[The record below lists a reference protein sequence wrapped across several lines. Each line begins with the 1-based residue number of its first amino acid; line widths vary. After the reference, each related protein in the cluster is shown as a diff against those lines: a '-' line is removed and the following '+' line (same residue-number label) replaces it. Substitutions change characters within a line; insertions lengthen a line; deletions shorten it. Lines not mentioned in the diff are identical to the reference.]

1 MNATTIQIE
10 MPTRESTQPHAHG
23 ASDSIALRAFAILE
37 HVAQASAP
45 KSLDDITQSM
55 ALPKATAFRILQMLQ
70 SAGLLLREQNSKRY
84 TVGPRLLSFAVELWR
99 NEALRSPWRRSL
111 EQVVEETGESC
122 NLTLLENNEVLY
134 LDRVESEHPLRLHLE
149 AGTRVPLHCTASGK
163 LFLSQM
169 PLEKARELLGP
180 EPYKRYTS
188 TTITSF
194 AKLQP
199 ELELTRR
206 LMVGVHDAELFTDS
220 VAIAVPVLDSSGR
233 VFAAVAVHAP
243 SSRVN
248 LNKLQ
253 EFLPALRRA
262 AAAISATMAPRP
274 GMKGQLPPAAR
285 RQVAKQPAGSAA
297 AASPRRRRAG

>member
-220 VAIAVPVLDSSGR
+220 VAIAVPVLDSSG
-233 VFAAVAVHAP
+233 
-243 SSRVN
+243 
-248 LNKLQ
+248 
-253 EFLPALRRA
+253 
-262 AAAISATMAPRP
+262 
-274 GMKGQLPPAAR
+274 
-285 RQVAKQPAGSAA
+285 
-297 AASPRRRRAG
+297 